1 MSLYD
6 PFARYYDADFRE
18 YQDDQPFYREM
29 VRRTGGPVLELM
41 CGTGRVLLPLAE
53 TGVAV
58 TGVDISPAMLQIAR
72 DQAEAA
78 GIAHHV
84 TLLEGDVRS
93 VALPAGKFAFAFVAV
108 NSFMHLE
115 TVADQLAAL
124 ATARRA
130 LTRKGTLV
138 IDLFNPDPAEIVR
151 EDNRLV
157 LDREYELDGNHV
169 QKFVAID
176 SDAAEQLSRVT
187 YIYDETAPSGAVT
200 RRTMHF
206 NLRWFYRFE
215 IEHLLLRAGFALR
228 AVYGSYDLDSYL
240 SGCPRLIVVATPSR
254 TPITM
259 LDT

>member
-6 PFARYYDADFRE
+6 PFARYYDADFRD

-53 TGVAV
+53 TGVHV
-58 TGVDISPAMLQIAR
+58 TGIDISPAMLQIAR
-72 DQAEAA
+72 EQAEAA
-78 GIAHHV
+78 GIAHNV

-93 VALPAGKFAFAFVAV
+93 MELPTSKFAFVFVAV

-115 TVADQLAAL
+115 TVQDQLAAL
-124 ATARRA
+124 VTARQS

-138 IDLFNPDPAEIVR
+138 LDLFNPDPAEILR

-176 SDAAEQLSRVT
+176 SAAAEQLSRVT
-187 YIYDETAPSGAVT
+187 YLYDETTPSGALI

-206 NLRWFYRFE
+206 NLRWFYRYE
-215 IEHLLLRAGFALR
+215 IEHLLMRAGLMLR
-228 AVYGSYDLDSYL
+228 AVYGSYDLDPYQ
-240 SGCPRLIVVATPSR
+240 SGCPRLIVVAAPSR
-254 TPITM
+254 
-259 LDT
+259 

>member
-58 TGVDISPAMLQIAR
+58 TGVDISPAMLAIAR
-72 DQAEAA
+72 EQADEA
-78 GIAHHV
+78 GISGYV
-84 TLLEGDVRS
+84 TLLEADVRY
-93 VALPAGKFAFAFVAV
+93 VELPANHFAFAFVAV

-115 TVADQLAAL
+115 TVADQLATL
-124 ATARRA
+124 ATARHA

-138 IDLFNPDPAEIVR
+138 LDLFNPDPAEILR

-157 LDREYELDGNHV
+157 VDRDYYLDGNHV

-187 YIYDETAPSGAVT
+187 YIYDETNPDGQLT

-215 IEHLLLRAGFALR
+215 IEHLLLRAGFTLR
-228 AVYGSYDLDSYL
+228 AVYGSYELDPYL

-254 TPITM
+254 NG
-259 LDT
+259 

>member
-1 MSLYD
+1 MNLYD
-6 PFARYYDADFRE
+6 PFARYYDADFRDF
-18 YQDDQPFYREM
+18 QDDQPFYREM

-53 TGVAV
+53 TGVHV
-58 TGVDISPAMLQIAR
+58 TGIDSSPAMLQIAR
-72 DQAEAA
+72 EQAEAA
-78 GIAHHV
+78 AITQYV

-93 VALPAGKFAFAFVAV
+93 VELPTGKFAFVFVAV

-115 TVADQLAAL
+115 TVSDQLAAL
-124 ATARRA
+124 VTARQA

-138 IDLFNPDPAEIVR
+138 IDLFNPDPAEILR
-151 EDNRLV
+151 EDNRIV

-187 YIYDETAPSGAVT
+187 YIYDETTPSGALV

-206 NLRWFYRFE
+206 TLRWFYRFE
-215 IEHLLLRAGFALR
+215 LEHLLMRAGFTLR
-228 AVYGSYDLDSYL
+228 AVYGSYDLDPYQ
-240 SGCPRLIVVATPSR
+240 SGCPRLIAVASPSR
-254 TPITM
+254 
-259 LDT
+259 

>member
-6 PFARYYDADFRE
+6 PFARYYDADFRDF
-18 YQDDQPFYREM
+18 QDDQPFYREM

-53 TGVAV
+53 TGVHV
-58 TGVDISPAMLQIAR
+58 TGIDISPAMLAVAR
-72 DQAEAA
+72 EQAEAA
-78 GIAHHV
+78 GIAQYV
-84 TLLEGDVRS
+84 TLLEGDIRTT
-93 VALPAGKFAFAFVAV
+93 ALPTGAFAFAFVAV

-115 TVADQLAAL
+115 TVSDQLAAL
-124 ATARRA
+124 VTARQA

-138 IDLFNPDPAEIVR
+138 LDLFNPDPAEILR

-157 LDREYELDGNHV
+157 LDREYKLDGNHV

-187 YIYDETAPSGAVT
+187 YIYDETAPDGGLT

-206 NLRWFYRFE
+206 NLRWFYRYE
-215 IEHLLLRAGFALR
+215 VEHLLMRAGFTLR
-228 AVYGSYDLDSYL
+228 AVYGSYDLDPYQT
-240 SGCPRLIVVATPSR
+240 GCPRLIVVASPSR
-254 TPITM
+254 
-259 LDT
+259 